1 MRKESSL
8 SKVSKSESSLI
19 EGRLVNVN
27 KIDDNVYQIESEIIK
42 KRRDE
47 IIKNIIKESK
57 AFNW

>member
-27 KIDDNVYQIESEIIK
+27 KIDGNVYQIESEIIK

-57 AFNW
+57 EFNW